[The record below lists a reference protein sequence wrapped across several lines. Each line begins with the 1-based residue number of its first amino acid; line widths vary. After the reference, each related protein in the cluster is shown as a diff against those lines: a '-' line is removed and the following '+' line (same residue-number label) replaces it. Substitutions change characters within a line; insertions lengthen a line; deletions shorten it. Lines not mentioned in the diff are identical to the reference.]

1 MAASIPAITTVFQ
14 PVETG
19 KEKVENMPLSFEDMT
34 QRFFSY
40 HFLQKAVNVFT
51 KYEEGLKGRLYS
63 GQLCLQL
70 KFPSSVV
77 KGRE

>member
-70 KFPSSVV
+70 KFLSPVV